1 MTAWI
6 GAHAA
11 DIVILLILGGIVAAI
26 IRYLRGNKKKG
37 RSSCGCS
44 CGSCPMSGSCHS
56 KK

>member
-11 DIVILLILGGIVAAI
+11 DIVILPILGGIVAAI